1 MSNLSK
7 AHSNRVRCVALSPI
21 SMGTHITIES
31 VRCKTDLEDTKGLF
45 IAYAES
51 LGIDLSFQDFQ
62 AELDTLP
69 GKYAAPNGELLLA
82 RDVDG
87 SPIGCVALRPMHQPG
102 CCEMKRLYVAP
113 AGRGRGLGR
122 ILATAIIEA
131 AMELTYCE
139 IKLDTLPSMTAA
151 IALYEQ
157 LGFRQTDPYYHTP
170 LSGTRFL
177 ARKL

>member
-1 MSNLSK
+1 
-7 AHSNRVRCVALSPI
+7 
-21 SMGTHITIES
+21 MGTHITIES

-69 GKYAAPNGELLLA
+69 GKYAAPAGELLLA

-113 AGRGRGLGR
+113 AGRRRGLGR

-131 AMELTYCE
+131 AVKLTYCE

-151 IALYEQ
+151 VALYEQ
-157 LGFRQTDPYYHTP
+157 LGFRQTDPYYYTP